1 MQAWRLTPMP
11 PPWPPGCYDG
21 APAGTLRL
29 VVISEL
35 PRTRDTLLL
44 RMMGAGVTF
53 GEAVRDLESLPP
65 DAPER
70 TLVAEPLMRLMLEID
85 DDPTLGTEETL
96 RDTRKLARELL
107 DRHYAMGRD
116 AGLDEG
122 RRVALREAILDALD
136 ARGRSLSDAQRAA
149 LDAEPRVDVL
159 RLWLSRAVTAD
170 RVDEVFARD

>member
-1 MQAWRLTPMP
+1 M
-11 PPWPPGCYDG
+11 
-21 APAGTLRL
+21 
-29 VVISEL
+29 
-35 PRTRDTLLL
+35 
-44 RMMGAGVTF
+44 
-53 GEAVRDLESLPP
+53 
-65 DAPER
+65 
-70 TLVAEPLMRLMLEID
+70 
-85 DDPTLGTEETL
+85 